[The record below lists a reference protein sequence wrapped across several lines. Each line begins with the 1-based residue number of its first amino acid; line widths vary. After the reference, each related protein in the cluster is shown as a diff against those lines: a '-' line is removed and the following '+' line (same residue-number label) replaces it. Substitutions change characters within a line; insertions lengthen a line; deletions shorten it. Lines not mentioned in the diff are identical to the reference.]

1 MLKNN
6 VSDKNQNIIV
16 IVDAAHF
23 VVEADQSRYDAF
35 NTQPLKV
42 SDTIVW
48 VSPKQI
54 IYFFQLQYLFIRFEL
69 TTDVWFKSCEH
80 QLQLML

>member
-6 VSDKNQNIIV
+6 VSDKKQNIIV

-23 VVEADQSRYDAF
+23 VVEAYRYDAF

-42 SDTIVW
+42 SDTIFW

-54 IYFFQLQYLFIRFEL
+54 IYFFLLQYLFIRFEL
-69 TTDVWFKSCEH
+69 TTDVWFKSCEQ